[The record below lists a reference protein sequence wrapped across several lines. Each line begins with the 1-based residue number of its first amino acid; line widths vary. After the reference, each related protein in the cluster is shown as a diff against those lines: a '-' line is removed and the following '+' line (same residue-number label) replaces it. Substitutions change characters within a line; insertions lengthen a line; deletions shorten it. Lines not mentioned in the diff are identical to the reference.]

1 MKKRAL
7 ALLLALVMMVSL
19 VACNNNKPVE
29 TKPNEPN
36 KPVETKPNETK
47 PVETEPVKI
56 EYPLVKE
63 GEEVTLKGAVV
74 VNSIPEIQD
83 RLVWQA
89 VEEVTGVNIEWEFV
103 LKETINTYLAGNE
116 WPDFIL
122 TCDNTVINDTLM
134 YDYGILGERFVNLL
148 DHLDVMP
155 NFTKFFEDYPE
166 ARKAFT
172 ESNGEMYEFPA
183 LDGMVTAVYVRPY
196 MRTDVLEEAGL
207 KVPTTIDEFYDCLVK
222 LKEYYGHEG
231 WLYKQSETNSFF
243 PTVFGAFGPLTEAV
257 FEDDGTG
264 KILFVRSSE
273 QMRMYYEFMNK
284 LYEEKLIHPECFT
297 IDWNT
302 AYESE
307 LAGGYAFL
315 EYAAEAIGK
324 DQLKDGNFEYLTV
337 LPPLT
342 SQYDSTRQVMGR
354 MGLLS
359 RSGPYLNAK
368 SEHIDLMCKLFDIM
382 YATEEVVEGSG
393 LHGMSFFYGIQG
405 EHWDFDDNGT
415 TYTQYWPDTYSS
427 FGKFQTSE
435 IVFQNAGRGDALAG
449 YVTSTEG
456 NAQARALAFVEHVWP
471 YVKDSSEVFPMAFLK
486 FTEDEQFVID
496 QYWSEI
502 KTYYV
507 EMEAKFITG
516 TVDIATEWDNY
527 LKTLDQMGIADVL
540 EVYQAAYDRWL
551 SY

>member
-36 KPVETKPNETK
+36 KPVETKPAETQ
-47 PVETEPVKI
+47 PVETEPAKI

-63 GEEVTLKGAVV
+63 GEEVTLKGAVIV
-74 VNSIPEIQD
+74 GKEPEIAD

-103 LKETINTYLAGNE
+103 LLEAINTYLAGNE

-122 TCDNTVINDTLM
+122 TQGGDNINDTLM
-134 YDYGILGERFVNLL
+134 YDYGIIGERFVNLL
-148 DHLDVMP
+148 DHMDVMP
-155 NFTKFFEDYPE
+155 NFSQFLEDYPE

-183 LDGMVTAVYVRPY
+183 LDSMVTAVYDRPY

-207 KVPTTIDEFYDCLVK
+207 QVPTTIDEFYNCLVK
-222 LKEYYGHEG
+222 LKEHYGHEG
-231 WLYKQSETNSFF
+231 WLYKQSPTNSFF
-243 PTVFGAFGPLTEAV
+243 PVVFGAFGPLTEHT

-264 KILFVRSSE
+264 NILFVRSSE
-273 QMRMYYEFMNK
+273 QMRLYYEFMNK
-284 LYEEKLIHPECFT
+284 LYEEKLINQETFT
-297 IDWNT
+297 IDWTT
-302 AYESE
+302 AYNLEM
-307 LAGGYAFL
+307 AGGYAFL
-315 EYAAEAIGK
+315 EYAAESMGV
-324 DQLKDGNFEYLTV
+324 DQLKDGNFEYLTC
-337 LPPLT
+337 LEPLT
-342 SQYDSTRQVMGR
+342 SQYDNTREVMGR
-354 MGLLS
+354 LTLVS

-368 SEHIDLMCKLFDIM
+368 SEHVDLMCKLFDIM

-393 LHGMSFFYGIQG
+393 LHGMSFFFGIQG
-405 EHWDFDDNGT
+405 EHWDFNDDGT
-415 TYTQYWPDTYSS
+415 TYSQYWPETYQT
-427 FGKFQTSE
+427 FGQFQTKE
-435 IVFQNAGRGDALAG
+435 IVWQNAGRGDALAG
-449 YVTSTEG
+449 FVTSTPG
-456 NAQARALAFVEHVWP
+456 NGQARQLSFVEHVWP
-471 YVKDSSEVFPMAFLK
+471 FVKDSSEVFPMAFLK

-502 KTYYV
+502 QTYIT

-516 TVDIATEWDNY
+516 TEDIATGWDTYVKN
-527 LKTLDQMGIADVL
+527 LDKMGLADVL